1 MSEEY
6 GTQMFD
12 GARAYTVEV
21 GGKPLTIETGIL
33 AAQAGGAV
41 TVRYGDTVILATA
54 TMSKD
59 LRPDINFFPLTVEFE
74 ERLYA
79 AGRIP
84 GSFQR
89 RESRPSEDA
98 ILIGRLVDR
107 SLRPLFPKGFVN
119 DVQVILTVIASDGE
133 HLMEPIAIVAAS
145 AAVAISDIPWGGPVG
160 GATVGF
166 VDGEFIINPTAE
178 QMENSSLDLQV
189 AGTHDNIMMVEAG
202 AHEFPEDMMLDA
214 LKLGHDSILPVV
226 ALINQMVAE
235 VGKSKYDSY
244 AVVLPSDELK
254 SEVSSLAYEKI
265 VAALAGGL
273 GKHALKD
280 ALAEA
285 KSEVKTAFAERVE
298 AGLVNG
304 GLLSDAWESVLKKA
318 TRARILNEGLRPD
331 GRETRTIRPISVQVG
346 RIPRVHGSGL
356 FMRGETHVLSIATLG
371 TPGDAQ
377 KLDGLSPAMS
387 KSYMHHYNFPPYS
400 TGEAYAMRGPKRR
413 EIGHGALAERAL
425 VPVIPENYPYT
436 LRVVSEAVSS
446 NGSTSMGSVCGS
458 TLALMDAGVP
468 ISAPV
473 SGIAMGLVQDME
485 TGAYQILSD
494 IQGME
499 DALGDMDFKVAGTE
513 HGITALQMDL
523 KIKGLDFEILR
534 QAMEQAREGR
544 MHILGKMLEV
554 LSAPRENL
562 SPYAPRIL
570 TLHIDPEKI
579 GKLIGPGGKMVR
591 SLQETYGVKIDIEES
606 GTVYVSGEGQAA
618 EDCRD
623 AIASMM
629 EEVGLGKIYTGR
641 VVRVEPYGA
650 FVNILP
656 GVDGLVHISQLADYR
671 VAKVEDV
678 ANVGDEL
685 TAMVIDIDGQGK
697 VRLSRQAVLEGW
709 TVEEAQSKDRGGR
722 PSGGGGDRGP
732 RRDDRGG
739 SRNGGDRGPRR
750 DDRGGG
756 RGGYNNR

>member
-1 MSEEY
+1 MGGFPIPARRKQQMSEEY

-12 GARAYTVEV
+12 GAKAYTVEV
-21 GGKPLTIETGIL
+21 GGKPMTIETGIL

-189 AGTHDNIMMVEAG
+189 AGTGDNIMMVEAG

-214 LKLGHDSILPVV
+214 LKLGHESILPVIEV
-226 ALINQMVAE
+226 INQMVAE
-235 VGKSKYDSY
+235 VGKAKYDSY

-254 SEVSSLAYEKI
+254 SEVSALAYDKI

-280 ALAEA
+280 TLAET
-285 KSEVKTAFAERVE
+285 KSEVKAAFADRVAE
-298 AGLVNG
+298 GAMVNG

-318 TRARILNEGLRPD
+318 TRTRILNEGLRPD
-331 GRETRTIRPISVQVG
+331 GRDTHTIRPISVQVG
-346 RIPRVHGSGL
+346 RVPRVHGSGL

-371 TPGDAQ
+371 TPWRCTEARWSFSRRQQDAICTITT
-377 KLDGLSPAMS
+377 SRPTAPAKPMPCADPS
-387 KSYMHHYNFPPYS
+387 AARLATAH
-400 TGEAYAMRGPKRR
+400 
-413 EIGHGALAERAL
+413 LAERAL

-436 LRVVSEAVSS
+436 LRVVSE
-446 NGSTSMGSVCGS
+446 GC
-458 TLALMDAGVP
+458 
-468 ISAPV
+468 
-473 SGIAMGLVQDME
+473 
-485 TGAYQILSD
+485 
-494 IQGME
+494 
-499 DALGDMDFKVAGTE
+499 
-513 HGITALQMDL
+513 
-523 KIKGLDFEILR
+523 
-534 QAMEQAREGR
+534 
-544 MHILGKMLEV
+544 
-554 LSAPRENL
+554 
-562 SPYAPRIL
+562 
-570 TLHIDPEKI
+570 
-579 GKLIGPGGKMVR
+579 
-591 SLQETYGVKIDIEES
+591 
-606 GTVYVSGEGQAA
+606 
-618 EDCRD
+618 
-623 AIASMM
+623 
-629 EEVGLGKIYTGR
+629 
-641 VVRVEPYGA
+641 
-650 FVNILP
+650 
-656 GVDGLVHISQLADYR
+656 
-671 VAKVEDV
+671 
-678 ANVGDEL
+678 
-685 TAMVIDIDGQGK
+685 
-697 VRLSRQAVLEGW
+697 
-709 TVEEAQSKDRGGR
+709 
-722 PSGGGGDRGP
+722 
-732 RRDDRGG
+732 
-739 SRNGGDRGPRR
+739 
-750 DDRGGG
+750 
-756 RGGYNNR
+756 